1 MSRRR
6 LCRSIPPIGPSE
18 RVLLTQ
24 SVSISSN
31 GTTANL
37 VVPQAAAV
45 SLDVAVQPG
54 KEVRLM
60 VITEKQ
66 WQAASAGER
75 IEGPPLLRTTVSGLG
90 TKVVQLQRGTYV
102 VALFA
107 TDDQGMTQVTL
118 RARGRAM

>member
-1 MSRRR
+1 M
-6 LCRSIPPIGPSE
+6 
-18 RVLLTQ
+18 LLTQ